1 MVHKKEEDTYH
12 HIKKLMKEMPGFL
25 SPWERLASLLLLSR
39 FSCVQ
44 LCATP
49 QTAAYQA
56 PPSLGFSR

>member
-25 SPWERLASLLLLSR
+25 SPWERLASLLLLSH

-49 QTAAYQA
+49 
-56 PPSLGFSR
+56 